1 MRGGEIGIFWIQQ
14 VGPSRCFSGPVE
26 KLVDVHHC
34 LSGDLISGL
43 LDKSYFRLW
52 IFCVECYKSVI
63 SKSSSLYPEKWILP
77 SKRCFCWLFVASWS
91 IKLFFLYLPSWLISL
106 FQDLPWLI
114 HNFRCILGNT
124 TPNTFLIEKV
134 WLHRYRPKR
143 LSRGIF
149 SLCVVTV
156 LEQIKWTNYS
166 AAISVSLGRT
176 LTVFW
181 PPLQVSS
188 TVCDQIHSADCV
200 CVGIR
205 LLICMAGFREAL
217 LER

>member
-1 MRGGEIGIFWIQQ
+1 ME
-14 VGPSRCFSGPVE
+14 CHKSG
-26 KLVDVHHC
+26 
-34 LSGDLISGL
+34 
-43 LDKSYFRLW
+43 R
-52 IFCVECYKSVI
+52 
-63 SKSSSLYPEKWILP
+63 SKSSSWYPGKCILP
-77 SKRCFCWLFVASWS
+77 SKRCLCWVFVASWS
-91 IKLFFLYLPSWLISL
+91 IKLHFLYLPPWLSLLFWDLSWLIHD
-106 FQDLPWLI
+106 F
-114 HNFRCILGNT
+114 CCTLGDT

-143 LSRGIF
+143 PSRGIF

-166 AAISVSLGRT
+166 AAISISLGRT

-188 TVCDQIHSADCV
+188 AVCDQIHSADCV
-200 CVGIR
+200 CRGIG
-205 LLICMAGFREAL
+205 LLICMADFRGAL

>member
-1 MRGGEIGIFWIQQ
+1 MFFWTCCKAGWCSSLSYWWLRG
-14 VGPSRCFSGPVE
+14 S
-26 KLVDVHHC
+26 D
-34 LSGDLISGL
+34 L
-43 LDKSYFRLW
+43 LDKSYFRLEFFMW
-52 IFCVECYKSVI
+52 NVTKLSDL
-63 SKSSSLYPEKWILP
+63 SSSWHPEKWILQ
-77 SKRCFCWLFVASWS
+77 SKRCFCWVFVASWS
-91 IKLFFLYLPSWLISL
+91 IKLYFLYLPSWLISS
-106 FQDLPWLI
+106 FRDLLWLI
-114 HNFRCILGNT
+114 QDSCCTLGDTSLNS
-124 TPNTFLIEKV
+124 FLIEKL

-143 LSRGIF
+143 PSRGIF

-166 AAISVSLGRT
+166 AAISVSLGRA

-188 TVCDQIHSADCV
+188 AVCDQIHSADCV

-205 LLICMAGFREAL
+205 LPICMADFREAL